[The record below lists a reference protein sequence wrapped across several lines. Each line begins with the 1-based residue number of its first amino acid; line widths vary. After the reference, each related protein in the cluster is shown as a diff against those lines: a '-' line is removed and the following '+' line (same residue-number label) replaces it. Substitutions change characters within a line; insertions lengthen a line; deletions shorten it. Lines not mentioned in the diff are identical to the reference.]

1 MFFYNI
7 ANYMVRKFLKKIF
20 INIIPSKYFL
30 IISIIFI
37 ISLYLK
43 FDYVGTL
50 SEYHH
55 QWGVGT
61 VYLTVENWLKDGVS
75 ENNFLRVLIPQSID
89 RIYLQD
95 RGIYISHPM
104 GVEFLVYFVKLIF
117 KSVETIKIIHLLN
130 AFFHYLIV
138 IFIYFFVKKIRFD
151 LNNNTISAFAV
162 IASIS
167 YLLLPLP
174 FYYHLML
181 FSYDQSIILP
191 FIIIIYLENLLRSN
205 PKNKYFIIQSLIFF
219 LSGFLDYFSII
230 LASSILLFR
239 IIFPIKNF
247 NIFKNI
253 IQIFVPLSV
262 PFILQLYNLYE
273 NNYLQHLFERFLRRT
288 GIIAKPYTVYD
299 SVLYHFWFKKL
310 HIYFPF
316 ILISILFLCNCFYRS
331 KFKNSSYLVILI
343 GFFSCIIYSLIL
355 SDLVA
360 IHDFTAL
367 KFYPMLSISLFAIIP
382 LKIIELQKI
391 KKKSSLILNFLI
403 SFKINTLN
411 KIKYLTIFLLFFL
424 ISADNILRYIYY
436 SKFYKAEGFLYHDT
450 IFKKIFFSQFPNP
463 SLKDEKIL
471 RKINETSKY
480 EDIYISFTDLFFSY
494 HPPQKL
500 SIAKK
505 IVQKI
510 KNENDLLVK
519 IAGAPDKAN
528 IKIIIYENSK
538 CKNEFKDNEA
548 IYVDKKI
555 ILKVNKNEVQ
565 KMLRCL

>member
-1 MFFYNI
+1 
-7 ANYMVRKFLKKIF
+7 MVRKFLKKIF

-75 ENNFLRVLIPQSID
+75 ENNFLRVLIPKSID

-138 IFIYFFVKKIRFD
+138 IFIYFFVKKIRFG

-273 NNYLQHLFERFLRRT
+273 NNYLQHLFGRFLRRT

-391 KKKSSLILNFLI
+391 KKKSSLILNFLNY
-403 SFKINTLN
+403 FKINTLN

-424 ISADNILRYIYY
+424 ISADNILRFIYY

>member
-1 MFFYNI
+1 
-7 ANYMVRKFLKKIF
+7 MVRKFLKKIF

-75 ENNFLRVLIPQSID
+75 ENNFLRVLIPKSID

-273 NNYLQHLFERFLRRT
+273 NNYLQHLFGRFLRRT

-391 KKKSSLILNFLI
+391 KKKSSLILNFLN

-424 ISADNILRYIYY
+424 ISADNILRFIYY
-436 SKFYKAEGFLYHDT
+436 SKLYKAEGFLYHDT

>member
-1 MFFYNI
+1 
-7 ANYMVRKFLKKIF
+7 MVRKFLKKIF

>member
-1 MFFYNI
+1 
-7 ANYMVRKFLKKIF
+7 MVRKFLKKIF

-75 ENNFLRVLIPQSID
+75 ENNFLRVLIPKSID

-138 IFIYFFVKKIRFD
+138 IFIYFFVKKIRFG

-273 NNYLQHLFERFLRRT
+273 NNYLQHLFGRFLRRT

-391 KKKSSLILNFLI
+391 KKKAL
-403 SFKINTLN
+403 
-411 KIKYLTIFLLFFL
+411 
-424 ISADNILRYIYY
+424 
-436 SKFYKAEGFLYHDT
+436 
-450 IFKKIFFSQFPNP
+450 
-463 SLKDEKIL
+463 
-471 RKINETSKY
+471 
-480 EDIYISFTDLFFSY
+480 
-494 HPPQKL
+494 
-500 SIAKK
+500 
-505 IVQKI
+505 
-510 KNENDLLVK
+510 
-519 IAGAPDKAN
+519 
-528 IKIIIYENSK
+528 
-538 CKNEFKDNEA
+538 
-548 IYVDKKI
+548 
-555 ILKVNKNEVQ
+555 
-565 KMLRCL
+565 